1 MYKAMLNILFIS
13 AVLLFASSCSKS
25 SNNTASPVTPA
36 LNINLL
42 LKKVNDEVVSAS
54 SVQLQTNKAVLLLS
68 FSEKIDR
75 STVANAVT
83 WNLVTT
89 SSNVPV
95 SITFANG
102 DSALIIQP
110 LSPLAFLLQTSPR
123 QKLNCCNCC
132 TMVFS
137 SSV

>member
-1 MYKAMLNILFIS
+1 MLNIFLIS
-13 AVLLFASSCSKS
+13 TVLLFASSCSKS

-36 LNINLL
+36 LNMNLL
-42 LKKVNDEVVSAS
+42 AKKINDQVVSAS

-83 WNLVTT
+83 WNQVTT

-95 SITFANG
+95 SVSFANG

-110 LSPLAFLLQTSPR
+110 LSPLAFLSRYSVAISTGLKSI
-123 QKLNCCNCC
+123 KGGS
-132 TMVFS
+132 FS
-137 SSV
+137 SSFFL